1 MKARIERKLTA
12 DEKELARLVR
22 QQIEDDIQQE
32 QNKAILRTVKMTCVI
47 LNDTFGFRNK
57 RLMQFYNEICERGKT
72 ASDNPEGWFRV
83 DERLHQLGMNFQDE
97 DIEERERHIR
107 ALYHEKGRK
116 YRE

>member
-22 QQIEDDIQQE
+22 QQIEDDIQKE

-47 LNDTFGFRNK
+47 LNDTFGFGHK
-57 RLMQFYNEICERGKT
+57 RLMQFFNEITDRGKN